1 MLLSWEFFCVKQL
14 SRAHSF
20 EASMALESMQWR
32 EDPSL
37 LQEENLSLALTGPI
51 SVTRPLLDQ
60 VATEAKNRGKYII
73 NGLLTFVE

>member
-1 MLLSWEFFCVKQL
+1 MT
-14 SRAHSF
+14 
-20 EASMALESMQWR
+20 LESMQWR

-60 VATEAKNRGKYII
+60 VATELKTEVN
-73 NGLLTFVE
+73 T